1 MMKKRSLVNVI
12 TLLLVLSLMSSIFS
26 GCSSSKVIDSII
38 ITVQPTKT
46 EYIEGETFDATGMVV
61 MAIFSDESIKVVDNY
76 IVDTTTVLKTDD
88 TAMAITYDGKTTT
101 VAITVK
107 HVHTLTKTEAVDAT
121 CTSSGNI
128 AYWTCSECDKIY
140 SDASGTD
147 EITLAETMIEATG
160 HSYTSVYTA
169 GDCDTYG
176 YTTYTCAEC
185 GDTYTVY
192 DTEYGLHDYEAV
204 VTAPTCTEQGYTTYT
219 CTKCGDSY
227 VDDYVDALGHTLV
240 KTEAVTATTTQEG
253 NIDYWTCIK
262 CGKIYSDE
270 AGTKE
275 ITLEQTVIVK
285 VGQVTYT
292 FEAEGLDFTGLS
304 TPAFSG
310 TYSGT
315 DMIFRASNYEG
326 SPAFASSISNGYFIG
341 ATHEAGLTLTYT
353 IVSDMDAKDAS
364 ITLRLASQMR
374 SNQSID
380 NDVFDVKINGTSLDY
395 TAFTLNASTSDNYET
410 PFVDFTLDATF
421 DLVKGD
427 NTISLV
433 VMENDIAADWGGT
446 YDSTAG
452 PGIDNIK
459 VTTYAGLTWPTDK
472 WASNEAIL
480 NFGS

>member
-1 MMKKRSLVNVI
+1 MKKLLSLVVCLAI
-12 TLLLVLSLMSSIFS
+12 AFTMMLTLGACGGTTDS
-26 GCSSSKVIDSII
+26 GS
-38 ITVQPTKT
+38 
-46 EYIEGETFDATGMVV
+46 G
-61 MAIFSDESIKVVDNY
+61 
-76 IVDTTTVLKTDD
+76 DTTTPGD
-88 TAMAITYDGKTTT
+88 TTT
-101 VAITVK
+101 TDPTSYAIVISGGTGSGSYEKDDECTATATIETGKEFVKWNDEDGNKVSEANPYTFTVTEAT
-107 HVHTLTKTEAVDAT
+107 TLTAIFEDAEYDVVVNGGTLSDGQASGEYTYNDDAT
-121 CTSSGNI
+121 
-128 AYWTCSECDKIY
+128 
-140 SDASGTD
+140 
-147 EITLAETMIEATG
+147 ITATTPDD
-160 HSYTSVYTA
+160 YTFLRWVNLA
-169 GDCDTYG
+169 GDEVSTANP
-176 YTTYTCAEC
+176 YTF
-185 GDTYTVY
+185 
-192 DTEYGLHDYEAV
+192 
-204 VTAPTCTEQGYTTYT
+204 
-219 CTKCGDSY
+219 
-227 VDDYVDALGHTLV
+227 
-240 KTEAVTATTTQEG
+240 AVTADTTLSAVFKAPDLVGGKAIVEVQNGYIKDTNSPFGSYDPNTSITVVAEVPTG
-253 NIDYWTCIK
+253 YAFVGWVDADGTELGSELELTVTIDI
-262 CGKIYSDE
+262 S
-270 AGTKE
+270 
-275 ITLEQTVIVK
+275 ITLIAKMAQIT
-285 VGQVTYT
+285 TST